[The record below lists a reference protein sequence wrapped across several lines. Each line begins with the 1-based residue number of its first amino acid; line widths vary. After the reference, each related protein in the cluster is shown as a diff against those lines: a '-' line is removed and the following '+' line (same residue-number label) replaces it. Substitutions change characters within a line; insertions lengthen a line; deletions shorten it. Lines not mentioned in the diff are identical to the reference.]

1 MRWQRRNEWLQKRQ
15 PLLWSTCGSH
25 RPQKVCWPFQ
35 VLLTTVRTTLLARF
49 FFFFFLKKRSEDQSL
64 AYTSCSRNVCWMTG
78 ETYLWNQPVLHNP
91 HISQHIYDI
100 CMIVIYSQSTDSILC
115 DLMKITMICTQER
128 WRIVLMF
135 FWLRKSPELCMP
147 LVKHQSN
154 TETCTI
160 GSGSSTCPRLCRAQ
174 QHSVFRCRFFPRPD
188 CLYVVAIWSLWIWCL
203 WLRLFTRLFKISLSH
218 VL

>member
-1 MRWQRRNEWLQKRQ
+1 MNDCRKGNHYCGVPVAHIILRKCAGLFKFYWLQWE
-15 PLLWSTCGSH
+15 PL
-25 RPQKVCWPFQ
+25 CWHSC
-35 VLLTTVRTTLLARF
+35 L
-49 FFFFFLKKRSEDQSL
+49 FFFLKKQSEDQSL

-78 ETYLWNQPVLHNP
+78 ETYLRNQPVLHNP

-135 FWLRKSPELCMP
+135 FWLWKSPELCMP

-174 QHSVFRCRFFPRPD
+174 
-188 CLYVVAIWSLWIWCL
+188 
-203 WLRLFTRLFKISLSH
+203 
-218 VL
+218 